1 MMTSHSDIEWE
12 KVFKRLR
19 YSAPTPGQAI
29 IQMTVRVRD
38 GVPVEWLEPTVT
50 RIEPKNSFL
59 EAVGG
64 NRE

>member
-1 MMTSHSDIEWE
+1 MTSISDVEWA

-50 RIEPKNSFL
+50 KIEPKRGLL
-59 EAVGG
+59 EAIGG